1 MMNKTVG
8 KIVLLLI
15 LATSSVYAAETGSS
29 TLVIPSGKW
38 WNMPE
43 VAKKVNLTEA
53 EKKKLDDLYVV
64 FHRNLIDRKAV
75 MDKLWLDIDTLF
87 DKEEF
92 NESAVLGQFK
102 KHEAERSAMAGER
115 FQFLVNVR
123 KILGRERYERLK
135 SLYEDYS
142 RK

>member
-1 MMNKTVG
+1 
-8 KIVLLLI
+8 
-15 LATSSVYAAETGSS
+15 
-29 TLVIPSGKW
+29 
-38 WNMPE
+38 MPE